1 MFSKEQDAH
10 WCDALSKVERARLQ
24 CDARGRIPGC
34 TEGLPRNVYQ
44 SLATGSSAHDRRG
57 HGHSSQPWDGNDM
70 DHYADDL
77 AGLLDHLDVTNAVL
91 VGFRPAAAKRRV
103 TLAGMAR
110 NAWPKPA

>member
-1 MFSKEQDAH
+1 
-10 WCDALSKVERARLQ
+10 
-24 CDARGRIPGC
+24 
-34 TEGLPRNVYQ
+34 
-44 SLATGSSAHDRRG
+44 
-57 HGHSSQPWDGNDM
+57 M